1 MGRTES
7 SIYNRMF
14 LLGIKSPKYWT
25 DSELQILE
33 ELVSYNKTP
42 IEIATALGRTV
53 PSVTHQM
60 ERKNLKRKHYWTE
73 EEEWILLKML
83 EEEKTT
89 KEISTALGRSESSIR
104 SKRWRFFEQ

>member
-1 MGRTES
+1 M
-7 SIYNRMF
+7 
-14 LLGIKSPKYWT
+14 K
-25 DSELQILE
+25 
-33 ELVSYNKTP
+33 
-42 IEIATALGRTV
+42 
-53 PSVTHQM
+53 
-60 ERKNLKRKHYWTE
+60 RKNLKRKHFWTQ